1 MDSPA
6 LEVPD
11 KPEGFFRFQTARRIV
26 VIAILLTML
35 GLLGVG
41 IASAF
46 GGHGVFSVGIA
57 LALVAYALLNL
68 WLAIMLWRGRTWI
81 SGIVITLGLV
91 HLAAL
96 ISLAADS
103 HWSFGLLAVVPICQ
117 VFFSIWPSR
126 FVRHPDSHAQ

>member
-1 MDSPA
+1 MESPK
-6 LEVPD
+6 LEVPGNS
-11 KPEGFFRFQTARRIV
+11 KGFLSLQSASQIVAIAVCVTA
-26 VIAILLTML
+26 L

-46 GGHGVFSVGIA
+46 GGHGTFSVGIA

-68 WLAIMLWRGRTWI
+68 WLAILAWRRRTWI
-81 SGIVITLGLV
+81 TGIVVTLGMV

-103 HWSFGLLAVVPICQ
+103 HWGFSLLTVVPICQ

-126 FVRHPDSHAQ
+126 FVQRPDSREQ

>member
-1 MDSPA
+1 MDSPK
-6 LEVPD
+6 LEVPGNS
-11 KPEGFFRFQTARRIV
+11 KGFLSLRSARQIVAIAVCVTA
-26 VIAILLTML
+26 L

-46 GGHGVFSVGIA
+46 GGHGTFSVGIA
-57 LALVAYALLNL
+57 LALVAYALFNL
-68 WLAIMLWRGRTWI
+68 WLAFLAWRGRTWM

-103 HWSFGLLAVVPICQ
+103 HWSFALLSVVPICQ

-126 FVRHPDSHAQ
+126 FVRHPDSREP